1 MRLKAWVFLNLFRM
15 MRVFLRACQVIEGF
29 KKAPQKKSFEKQK
42 GTTAQ
47 FENNPKRPKIV
58 IFTYFQVVCNMVHV
72 VV

>member
-47 FENNPKRPKIV
+47 FENNPKDQKSSFLH
-58 IFTYFQVVCNMVHV
+58 IFKLYVTWYT
-72 VV
+72 

>member
-1 MRLKAWVFLNLFRM
+1 

-47 FENNPKRPKIV
+47 FENNPKDQKSSFLH
-58 IFTYFQVVCNMVHV
+58 IFKLYVTWYT
-72 VV
+72 

>member
-1 MRLKAWVFLNLFRM
+1 MRLKAWVFLNLFSRM

-47 FENNPKRPKIV
+47 FENKAKNPRCRFT
-58 IFTYFQVVCNMVHV
+58 IFWNCLIL
-72 VV
+72 